1 MTELVQGKRLVN
13 RDVETTFEEADKR
26 IKLLLRP
33 GEMKARLEHFRQE
46 AESKLAPLTI
56 QEPLIKIR
64 RNLHPSFL
72 GEALEYMREFHK
84 KHSTNDLYGLPKACQ
99 DTIDLVLTCPVAE

>member
-1 MTELVQGKRLVN
+1 MIDCMARRQAAQETSVPQWWSKDTIVTDDERPPQAIMTELVQGKRLVN

-46 AESKLAPLTI
+46 AESKLAPPAI
-56 QEPLIKIR
+56 QEPLIKI
-64 RNLHPSFL
+64 
-72 GEALEYMREFHK
+72 
-84 KHSTNDLYGLPKACQ
+84 
-99 DTIDLVLTCPVAE
+99 